1 MNELGKE
8 YGTALFML
16 ACEEEKQKEFYD
28 GLGIIASAFKEE
40 PEYIELLSCP
50 GVAMGQRLSAIDA
63 AFADRIPEGVLS
75 YLKLLCEKGRISCF
89 FDSVKEYKALLDET
103 ERISRVKVTSAV
115 ELTDEEKQKLRIR
128 LEAAYGRR
136 VELEYSIDEDLL
148 GGMVVDIDGKV
159 IDSSLRY
166 RLREVKEVMNT

>member
-16 ACEEEKQKEFYD
+16 ACEDQKQRRFFESLELLVSTFEENPGYTDFLSSP
-28 GLGIIASAFKEE
+28 GIPLGERLSAVASAFADTVPEE
-40 PEYIELLSCP
+40 
-50 GVAMGQRLSAIDA
+50 
-63 AFADRIPEGVLS
+63 VLS
-75 YLKLLCEKGRISCF
+75 YLQLLCEKGRMSCF
-89 FDSVKEYKALLDET
+89 FDSVKEYKALLDAS

-115 ELTDEEKQKLRIR
+115 ELTDEEKQKLRVR

-166 RLREVKEVMNT
+166 RLREVKEVINT